1 MLFRVGRFRT
11 GDLKCEAFYN
21 KAKQPRSGASPVRI
35 WLSRRRK
42 LHIACDD
49 FLCFASKAA
58 SRSFRCSASQNQN
71 RMAATGLVDNFGP
84 PLCRVLFLQGRESPR
99 LFRRGRCPRRPEA
112 FPWGKVAA
120 ERPDEGRAAVK
131 TLISLAAARQ
141 LPPGEGMSG
150 RGVPIPGRD
159 SADSGGDAFTLQR
172 LMGHSTLNMTK
183 HYCSIYDADIAK
195 NYDRVSPL
203 AQIQKPRET
212 IKI

>member
-1 MLFRVGRFRT
+1 MPGFDFAGTRDSGDRSARLGKGR
-11 GDLKCEAFYN
+11 
-21 KAKQPRSGASPVRI
+21 
-35 WLSRRRK
+35 
-42 LHIACDD
+42 
-49 FLCFASKAA
+49 
-58 SRSFRCSASQNQN
+58 
-71 RMAATGLVDNFGP
+71 
-84 PLCRVLFLQGRESPR
+84 RESPR
-99 LFRRGRCPRRPEA
+99 LFRRGRRPRRPEA

-141 LPPGEGMSG
+141 LPPGEAMSG

-212 IKI
+212 IKM